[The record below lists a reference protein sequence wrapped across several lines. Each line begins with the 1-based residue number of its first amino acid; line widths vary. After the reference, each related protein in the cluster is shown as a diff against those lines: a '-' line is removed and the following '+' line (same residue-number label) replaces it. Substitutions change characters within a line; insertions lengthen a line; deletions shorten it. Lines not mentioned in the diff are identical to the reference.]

1 VSRIKGK
8 LALITGASAG
18 IGEACAKQLA
28 RDGANLI
35 LWARRKERLAH
46 LASEIT
52 DESGVTVDIASIDIR
67 DHELVFK
74 EADQLRENGLSPD
87 IVINNAGMGA
97 GMSLMQEG
105 TVEDWNRMIDTN
117 VKGLLFVTR
126 AFLPDMVERDHGHIV
141 NIGSIAGRQVYPRG
155 NVYNATKY
163 AVQALTEGTNL
174 DVLGTKVRVSGVNP
188 GLVETEFS
196 LVRFDGDEARAEAVY
211 EGLDALKGEDVAEV
225 VSFVVNAPP
234 RMNVADVLV
243 FSTDQRSIHH
253 VHRNSS

>member
-35 LWARRKERLAH
+35 LWARRKKRLAD

-74 EADQLRENGLSPD
+74 EANQLRVNGLSPD

-105 TVEDWNRMIDTN
+105 KVEDWNRMIDTN

-126 AFLPDMVERDHGHIV
+126 AFLPDMVERDHGHLV

-174 DVLGTKVRVSGVNP
+174 DVLGTKVRVSSVNP

-211 EGLDALKGEDVAEV
+211 EGLDALRGQDVAEV

-234 RMNVADVLV
+234 HMNVADVLV

-253 VHRNSS
+253 VHRNGS